1 MSEDSFT
8 ETTQLS
14 WFSRIKSA
22 IIGLIFGLLFF
33 LGAFVLLFWNE
44 GRAVKRY
51 KTLKEG
57 ESAVVSISPDAVRRD
72 MNHRL
77 VHMTGYADTK
87 DTLDDSQFFVRDT
100 AIKLKRVVEMY
111 QWKETKKTS
120 KRKKSGGGETTTT
133 TYSYSRVWS
142 SSLIHSSSFKRKSG
156 HTNPTSMPFKSRVL
170 TARTVTLGAYR
181 LSFGL
186 VGKINSY
193 EPLTVEPSGRLPSI
207 LGRNGR
213 FYNGGYYN
221 GDDPGNPV
229 IGDIKV
235 RFEAVYPTTV
245 SIVAQQTGSSF
256 KPYASKV
263 GGSIELLQVGSFSA
277 QEMFKKAHFQN
288 RLLTWGI
295 RVGGL
300 LLMAFGLMMLFKPL
314 SVLADV
320 IPFIGNLIE
329 AGTGLISFIMA
340 AFFSL
345 LTIGTA
351 WIFYRPLLGGSI
363 MALGVL
369 SLGLLFFRRSK
380 NKKQVPPRPKALPA
394 KPSGP
399 PPSAKT
405 TAPPPVAPPGPAP
418 ETPNMPTAPGPP
430 PPEPVRTPPPPAESA
445 EPVMNAHDWLKKG
458 RESYRAG
465 DIDNALS
472 AFTKAIEIQPD
483 YASAWYNRGVVGN
496 KAGHAA
502 DAINDFKKAA
512 SLGHE
517 KAQHLLSSQGIGWA

>member
-22 IIGLIFGLLFF
+22 IVGLVFGLSFF

-57 ESAVVSISPDAVRRD
+57 ESAVVSIAPDLVRRD

-100 AIKLKRVVEMY
+100 AIKLKRIVEMY

-120 KRKKSGGGETTTT
+120 TRKKAGGGETTTT

-142 SSLIHSSSFKRKSG
+142 SSLIRSSSFKRQSG
-156 HTNPTSMPFKSRVL
+156 HSNPTSMPFKSRVV
-170 TARTVTLGAYR
+170 TARTVTLGAYT
-181 LSFGL
+181 LSYGL

-193 EPLTVEPSGRLPSI
+193 EPVPVEASGRLPAI
-207 LGRNGR
+207 LGQNGR
-213 FYNGGYYN
+213 FYNGGYYK
-221 GDDPGNPV
+221 GDDPASPV

-245 SIVAQQTGSSF
+245 SMVAQQTGSSF

-263 GGSIELLQVGSFSA
+263 GGTIELLQVGAFSA
-277 QEMFKKAHFQN
+277 QEMFKKAHFHN
-288 RLLTWGI
+288 KLLTWGI
-295 RVGGL
+295 RLGGL
-300 LLMAFGLMMLFKPL
+300 LMMFFGLMMLFKPL

-340 AFFSL
+340 VFFSF

-351 WIFYRPLLGGSI
+351 WVFYRPLLGGCI
-363 MALGVL
+363 IALGVVMP
-369 SLGLLFFRRSK
+369 GILFFRRSK
-380 NKKQVPPRPKALPA
+380 RTKKIPTKPKAAPA
-394 KPSGP
+394 RPTSP
-399 PPSAKT
+399 PPSAKP
-405 TAPPPVAPPGPAP
+405 TAPPPSAPPGPAP
-418 ETPNMPTAPGPP
+418 ETPQMPVAPGPP
-430 PPEPVRTPPPPAESA
+430 PEPVSTPMPPGEPA
-445 EPVMNAHDWLKKG
+445 MTAHDWLKKG

-465 DIDNALS
+465 DLDNALA
-472 AFTKAIEIQPD
+472 AFTKAVEIQPD

-517 KAQHLLSSQGIGWA
+517 KARKLLSSQGIDW